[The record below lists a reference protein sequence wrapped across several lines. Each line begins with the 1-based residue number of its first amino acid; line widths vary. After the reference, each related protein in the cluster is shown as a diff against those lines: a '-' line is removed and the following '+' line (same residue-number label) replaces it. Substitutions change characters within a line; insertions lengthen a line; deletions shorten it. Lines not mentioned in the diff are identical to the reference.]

1 MIMSLYVIILIK
13 NMVIMFLSWWYSDI
27 VMMISWYWIRLWLTV
42 GGISNWHGHS
52 IGGFWRMFLLHFAIS
67 SCVVESRCRWITKW
81 NSFTQ
86 EASKRRCDGKF
97 EYKQLCSADLANLV
111 TMTANSMTS
120 VSMTKMSSTS
130 PMLLL
135 ISTLLLLPHTM
146 TGFASAEP
154 ISTVLPSEVGEMFM
168 MVLRQWRWSW
178 WFQRSKLRS
187 NI

>member
-1 MIMSLYVIILIK
+1 MI
-13 NMVIMFLSWWYSDI
+13 LSWWYHDI

-97 EYKQLCSADLANLV
+97 EYKLLCSADLANLV
-111 TMTANSMTS
+111 TVTANTMTS
-120 VSMTKMSSTS
+120 VSMTTKMSSTS

-168 MVLRQWRWSW
+168 MVLRHWRWSW